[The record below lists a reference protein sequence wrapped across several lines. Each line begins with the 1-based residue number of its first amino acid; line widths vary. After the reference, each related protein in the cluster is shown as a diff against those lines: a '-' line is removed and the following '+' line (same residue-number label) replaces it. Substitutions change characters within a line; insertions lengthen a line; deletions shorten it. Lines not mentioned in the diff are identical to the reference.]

1 MMLTRT
7 KRSFMAVIGLTVAI
21 MLAGCATANKQHQG
35 FVLDSDVAFKFG
47 SAELTPAAKKM
58 VDEYAAMIDRR
69 TDIRVDVVGH
79 TDRIGNSQA
88 NIALAERRAQSVRT
102 QLLKSRLEAGRVFS
116 RSVGAAEPLVQCNQ
130 SNQQALIACLSPNR
144 RVEVYVNTRGF

>member
-1 MMLTRT
+1 MTLTTT
-7 KRSFMAVIGLTVAI
+7 KRSFMAIIGLTVAI
-21 MLAGCATANKQHQG
+21 VLAGCATANKKHQG

-58 VDEYAAMIDRR
+58 IDEYAAMIDRR

-79 TDRIGNSQA
+79 TDRIGNDRA
-88 NIALAERRAQSVRT
+88 NVALAERRALAVRS
-102 QLLKSRLEAGRVFS
+102 QLLLSRLEPGRVFS

-130 SNQQALIACLSPNR
+130 ANHKALIACLSPNR